1 MRLRRVRRWLLPACL
16 LPALVYPIA
25 DAGGRV
31 AKAPTLVVDN
41 SFALDTLDPHRAF
54 DPTSVIVDRAIYDTL
69 FTYRRGD
76 TSHPVPL
83 LVRSWKSSGSKKFT
97 LQLKKNV
104 HFADST
110 PLTAADVVFSLR
122 RLINLKGNPSFLLAG
137 VTVSSL
143 NKYTVVLRTST
154 PELQLPAIL
163 ACTETGIVNSK
174 LVKAH
179 GGRASRDASKTDT
192 AEKWFNSRDSTG
204 AGSGPYALQAN
215 DRTSQITL
223 RRSPNYWGGPRKPR
237 FGTVVIRNMP
247 APTQFINIR
256 RGAHQIAL
264 DLSSAQAKSLAND
277 KKLHVS
283 RQPSPWT
290 FYLFTHNSR
299 QISSVTPNRRFQQA
313 IRYAVDY
320 RALRSLAGPGAIQ
333 TAGLIPSMISGHL
346 PRRDA
351 TKRNVAKAKAHLAA
365 SGVGDQRVTLEYPSD
380 LTVNGV
386 SFGTLAQ
393 KIQANLRAVGL
404 NVGISGS
411 PVATLQ
417 PRFRAG
423 KVAFAVW
430 AYLPDYLDPANYEV
444 FMPGQL
450 LALHVGW
457 SKGSDPAIE
466 KLAAKAA
473 VTTGRGARASLYR
486 RIQQAMNARS
496 PFKPLIQPAQVFVA
510 TRDLAGAAFN
520 AAYLVDLTQVS
531 PR

>member
-1 MRLRRVRRWLLPACL
+1 V
-16 LPALVYPIA
+16 
-25 DAGGRV
+25 
-31 AKAPTLVVDN
+31 
-41 SFALDTLDPHRAF
+41 
-54 DPTSVIVDRAIYDTL
+54 
-69 FTYRRGD
+69 
-76 TSHPVPL
+76 
-83 LVRSWKSSGSKKFT
+83 
-97 LQLKKNV
+97 
-104 HFADST
+104 
-110 PLTAADVVFSLR
+110 SL
-122 RLINLKGNPSFLLAG
+122 
-137 VTVSSL
+137 
-143 NKYTVVLRTST
+143 
-154 PELQLPAIL
+154 
-163 ACTETGIVNSK
+163 
-174 LVKAH
+174 
-179 GGRASRDASKTDT
+179 
-192 AEKWFNSRDSTG
+192 
-204 AGSGPYALQAN
+204 
-215 DRTSQITL
+215 
-223 RRSPNYWGGPRKPR
+223 
-237 FGTVVIRNMP
+237 
-247 APTQFINIR
+247 
-256 RGAHQIAL
+256 
-264 DLSSAQAKSLAND
+264 
-277 KKLHVS
+277 
-283 RQPSPWT
+283 QPSPWT
-290 FYLFTHNSR
+290 FYLFAQNSR

-486 RIQQAMNARS
+486 RIQKAMNARS